1 MTSYTDDD
9 ERTARIEN
17 LMADTHYK
25 KSLAEWEPWK
35 AMAIVAGASAT
46 FTLALVALCTFIL
59 AHLK

>member
-1 MTSYTDDD
+1 
-9 ERTARIEN
+9 
-17 LMADTHYK
+17 MADTHYK